1 MIAAIVL
8 DDCVQQ
14 TLQYI
19 VVVSLHNSMLGLCS
33 VLQVCSYIISCV
45 QILEV
50 ALGCVLSADLSDL
63 PTVLRFIM
71 QQVSPRNALDVSC
84 LSSCTHSLI
93 PRLMVGIR
101 LLYSL
106 SSSNQI
112 M

>member
-1 MIAAIVL
+1 
-8 DDCVQQ
+8 
-14 TLQYI
+14 
-19 VVVSLHNSMLGLCS
+19 MLGLCS

-50 ALGCVLSADLSDL
+50 ALGCVSSADLSDL

-84 LSSCTHSLI
+84 LCSCTHSLI
-93 PRLMVGIR
+93 TRLMVGIR